1 MNTAF
6 HVVVLYARLY
16 YMHDYL
22 LVLLCYMHDYLLVLL
37 CYMHDWLLVLVLVL
51 SVSVSYA

>member
-22 LVLLCYMHDYLLVLL
+22 LVLVLL
-37 CYMHDWLLVLVLVL
+37 YAWLVLVLVVSL
-51 SVSVSYA
+51 VISVSC

>member
-22 LVLLCYMHDYLLVLL
+22 LVLVLLLVSL
-37 CYMHDWLLVLVLVL
+37 YAWLVLVLVISFVI
-51 SVSVSYA
+51 SVSH